1 MGEFASSSPRWR
13 SVRCFKDETFD
24 ASPALAALI
33 ASPSAVRQITCAEAG
48 RYLGARE
55 QRPERVSP
63 ETNREGCATGTLRLA
78 MAIMDTTMNETKI
91 QDTGYR
97 MVGGCNLKPASDLSR
112 QNTTRNN

>member
-1 MGEFASSSPRWR
+1 M
-13 SVRCFKDETFD
+13 RCFKDETFD

-33 ASPSAVRQITCAEAG
+33 ASPSAVRQITWAEVG

-78 MAIMDTTMNETKI
+78 MAIMDTTMNETKM

-97 MVGGCNLKPASDLSR
+97 IWDGRWMQPQTCLRSV
-112 QNTTRNN
+112 